1 MNYSTAIF
9 LINSDV
15 RAVSVSYERA
25 ADGKGVAP
33 FYTFKTFDKSIKTGD
48 LVVIPTTTRH
58 MQTVAR
64 VEAVD
69 VEIDFDSSVQFDWLI
84 DKVDTSK
91 ASEIAS
97 QEAEAIRQIKSAEIR
112 SKRDEMARKLMA
124 DNPDLAGLSIV
135 NQSAPA
141 LPAE

>member
-15 RAVSVSYERA
+15 RAVSVSYERG

-58 MQTVAR
+58 MQTVVR

-69 VEIDFDSSVQFDWLI
+69 VEIDFDSSVQLDWLI

-91 ASEIAS
+91 SSEIAS

-124 DNPDLAGLSIV
+124 DNTDLAGLSIV

-141 LPAE
+141 LTAE